1 MTVPSPEHT
10 ADAAGSDDAARPDDV
25 APLEDVVQIRRSMP
39 QASVERLPGYLRVLT
54 ELSSHGV
61 TSASSQQLAELAG
74 VGPAQLRK
82 DLSHLGSHG
91 RRGVGYD
98 VDTLRERVQ
107 TALGLVVELPV
118 AIVGAGNLGHA
129 LANYSGFG
137 ARGFTVVA
145 LLDASPALVGTEVA
159 GVVVEDVARL
169 AEVLRDLEVAIVVI
183 ATPGDQAQRV
193 CDVVVG
199 AGVREILNFA
209 PRALHVPEGVELR
222 SVDLG
227 SELQILA
234 FHSRERSGR
243 PQG

>member
-1 MTVPSPEHT
+1 ML
-10 ADAAGSDDAARPDDV
+10 RPDPTTSAAAAEAV
-25 APLEDVVQIRRSMP
+25 GLREVVEIRRTMP

-54 ELSSHGV
+54 DLTARGV

-107 TALGLVVELPV
+107 TALGLVVELRV

-137 ARGFTVVA
+137 ARGFTVAA
-145 LLDASPALVGTEVA
+145 LLDSSPDLVGTEVA

-169 AEVLRDLEVAIVVI
+169 AEVVRDLDVSIVVI
-183 ATPGDQAQRV
+183 ATPGEHAQGV
-193 CDVVVG
+193 CDVVVA

-209 PRALHVPEGVELR
+209 PRALQVPDDVELR

-234 FHSRERSGR
+234 FHSRERAGR
-243 PQG
+243 EAAGL

>member
-1 MTVPSPEHT
+1 MTLPRTEPT
-10 ADAAGSDDAARPDDV
+10 PAAPGPGDAV
-25 APLEDVVQIRRSMP
+25 EIRRSMP

-54 ELSSHGV
+54 ELSAHGV
-61 TSASSQQLAELAG
+61 LSASSQQLAERAG

-98 VDTLRERVQ
+98 VDTLRERVEA
-107 TALGLVVELPV
+107 ALGLVVELPV

-145 LLDASPALVGTEVA
+145 LLDSSPALVGTEVA

-169 AEVLRDLEVAIVVI
+169 AEVVRDLAVAIVVI

-209 PRALHVPEGVELR
+209 PRALHVPVDVELR

-227 SELQILA
+227 SELQLLA
-234 FHSRERSGR
+234 FHSRVRTGR
-243 PQG
+243 TQP

>member
-1 MTVPSPEHT
+1 MTAQPPEPRPAVP
-10 ADAAGSDDAARPDDV
+10 G
-25 APLEDVVQIRRSMP
+25 LEEAVEIRRSMP

-183 ATPGDQAQRV
+183 ATPGDQAQQV

-243 PQG
+243 PQA

>member
-1 MTVPSPEHT
+1 ML
-10 ADAAGSDDAARPDDV
+10 RPDPRTSAAAAEAV
-25 APLEDVVQIRRSMP
+25 GLREVVEIRRTMP

-54 ELSSHGV
+54 DLAARGV

-107 TALGLVVELPV
+107 TALGLVVELRV

-137 ARGFTVVA
+137 ARGFTVAA
-145 LLDASPALVGTEVA
+145 LLDSSPALVGTEVA

-169 AEVLRDLEVAIVVI
+169 AEVVRELDVSIVVI
-183 ATPGDQAQRV
+183 ATPGEHAQGV
-193 CDVVVG
+193 CDVVVA

-209 PRALHVPEGVELR
+209 PRALQVPDDVELR

-234 FHSRERSGR
+234 FHSRERAGR
-243 PQG
+243 EAAGL

>member
-137 ARGFTVVA
+137 ALRTGRRGT
-145 LLDASPALVGTEVA
+145 LGT
-159 GVVVEDVARL
+159 GRRHPVARGARL
-169 AEVLRDLEVAIVVI
+169 PSGSGLDRRDVERDLDLVADEHAAGLEGDV
-183 ATPGDQAQRV
+183 PGQAELLAG
-193 CDVVVG
+193 DDGVG
-199 AGVREILNFA
+199 
-209 PRALHVPEGVELR
+209 
-222 SVDLG
+222 
-227 SELQILA
+227 
-234 FHSRERSGR
+234 
-243 PQG
+243 

>member
-1 MTVPSPEHT
+1 MTVPRPEH
-10 ADAAGSDDAARPDDV
+10 AAP
-25 APLEDVVQIRRSMP
+25 APGLEDVVEIRRSMP

-61 TSASSQQLAELAG
+61 LSASSQQLAELAG

-98 VDTLRERVQ
+98 VETLRERVQ
-107 TALGLVVELPV
+107 AALGLVVELPV

-169 AEVLRDLEVAIVVI
+169 AAVVRELEVAIVVI
-183 ATPGDQAQRV
+183 ATPGDQAQGV
-193 CDVVVG
+193 CDVVVR

-209 PRALHVPEGVELR
+209 PRALHVPDGVELR

-243 PQG
+243 SQV

>member
-1 MTVPSPEHT
+1 MTAPQPEPRPAVP
-10 ADAAGSDDAARPDDV
+10 GLDDV
-25 APLEDVVQIRRSMP
+25 VEIRRSMP

-169 AEVLRDLEVAIVVI
+169 AEVVRDLEVAIVVI

-243 PQG
+243 PQV